1 MSFDSHPVR
10 HARSSF
16 VRSKSATRTER
27 IPARNKGSFCSA
39 QRLVFVVLFENH
51 IILAMATD
59 PQPSQFLLLLRQPQA
74 GPGPTPEELGRIM
87 QRFSQWMS
95 GLEAKGILVA
105 NNGLETTGKVLRQPR
120 GASVTDGPY
129 PETKEIVGGYILI
142 KAESLTHAVEI
153 ARDCPGLDYS
163 LAVEVRPVRPRP
175 RA

>member
-1 MSFDSHPVR
+1 MLEAIGNENRTDSRPEQRIFLFCPKAGVR
-10 HARSSF
+10 
-16 VRSKSATRTER
+16 RT
-27 IPARNKGSFCSA
+27 
-39 QRLVFVVLFENH
+39 VENH
-51 IILAMATD
+51 IIPAMATD
-59 PQPSQFLLLLRQPQA
+59 PHPSQFLLLLRQPQA
-74 GPGPTPEELGRIM
+74 GPGPTPEELSRIM
-87 QRFSQWMS
+87 QRFSEWMS

-153 ARDCPGLDYS
+153 ARDCPGLDYR

-175 RA
+175 RT